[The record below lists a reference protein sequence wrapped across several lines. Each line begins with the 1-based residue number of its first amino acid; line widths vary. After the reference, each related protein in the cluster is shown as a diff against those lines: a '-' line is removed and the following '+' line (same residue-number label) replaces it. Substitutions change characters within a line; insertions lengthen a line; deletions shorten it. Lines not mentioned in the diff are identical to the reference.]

1 MELLLAHGADPY
13 HKLKDN
19 STMLI
24 EAAKGGHTGVVQLLL
39 DYPTSIP
46 PPQNQQT
53 IYLPTPM
60 THQAAAAMTKM
71 NQQQFMVAP
80 PGLHEVAEVI
90 RLQEP
95 PGIFQSQAEMM
106 QNQNFIIDPNVIQ
119 QHHQQAATEASI
131 MTQMK
136 LLQSTG
142 FKDGLAYGLT
152 KGQNAVNQM
161 IQQNTNN
168 MNVVAQCPGNVTSV
182 QQHQAMITNNL
193 CMPSSS
199 ATTTSSASAS
209 NKQKNNSRKQK
220 SSSYNDQN
228 ATVSS
233 SETRGVGVGEEESNI
248 KSSLVDKV
256 LDILLFLKFK
266 LKKK

>member
-1 MELLLAHGADPY
+1 
-13 HKLKDN
+13 
-19 STMLI
+19 
-24 EAAKGGHTGVVQLLL
+24 
-39 DYPTSIP
+39 
-46 PPQNQQT
+46 
-53 IYLPTPM
+53 
-60 THQAAAAMTKM
+60 MTKM

-90 RLQEP
+90 RFQEP
-95 PGIFQSQAEMM
+95 PGIFQPQAEMM

-119 QHHQQAATEASI
+119 QHHQQQAATEASI

-168 MNVVAQCPGNVTSV
+168 MNVVPCPNAAV

-199 ATTTSSASAS
+199 TTTTSAS

-248 KSSLVDKV
+248 LIKSSLDKV
-256 LDILLFLKFK
+256 ISTFLINC
-266 LKKK
+266 LIY

>member
-1 MELLLAHGADPY
+1 
-13 HKLKDN
+13 
-19 STMLI
+19 
-24 EAAKGGHTGVVQLLL
+24 
-39 DYPTSIP
+39 
-46 PPQNQQT
+46 
-53 IYLPTPM
+53 M
-60 THQAAAAMTKM
+60 THQSTAAMAKL
-71 NQQQFMVAP
+71 NPQQQFMVAP

-95 PGIFQSQAEMM
+95 PGIFQTQAEMM

-119 QHHQQAATEASI
+119 QHHQQQTEASI

-168 MNVVAQCPGNVTSV
+168 INVSTCTALQQ
-182 QQHQAMITNNL
+182 QQHQAMMTNNL

-199 ATTTSSASAS
+199 TS

-220 SSSYNDQN
+220 SSTFTDSQTINSGQE
-228 ATVSS
+228 S
-233 SETRGVGVGEEESNI
+233 RGIGVGEDEANVHI
-248 KSSLVDKV
+248 KSSLDKV
-256 LDILLFLKFK
+256 KR
-266 LKKK
+266 